1 MKVLPFQFSNEYFEQ
16 IEGFLMGGEA
26 FSLFAD
32 VIINYIFDKAMEITS
47 TKYKPSAFYRYVY
60 DCFSAFNDKN
70 SAIELEKISR
80 IIHPNITFITKMQF
94 NNKYLSFLNVLV
106 DNNKP
111 NLVSSTFCKPTLI
124 GLDSMVQF
132 CAS

>member
-1 MKVLPFQFSNEYFEQ
+1 
-16 IEGFLMGGEA
+16 
-26 FSLFAD
+26 
-32 VIINYIFDKAMEITS
+32 MEITS
-47 TKYKPSAFYRYVY
+47 IKYKPSAFYRYVY

-111 NLVSSTFCKPTLI
+111 NLVSSTFCKPTLV
-124 GLDSMVQF
+124 GLHSMVQF